1 VQAHRMLVATHAET
15 VEANTPKWRRSTIA
29 PGPSPAVPSPAVPSP
44 VLQSIPLPS
53 QLDRAMYPKV
63 RFWTKQ
69 EWRDYETSRKDSS
82 DLVVTSSARGA
93 TRAAMGENVRVQYV
107 EHADSKMVD
116 GGMATEIRDQA
127 RKIWRGLWS
136 RGLAPRTWGA
146 ATHEVEDAFIRSM
159 EECFPVLQF
168 CDNHWKAQ
176 AIATANY
183 SQWYKYHKAKME
195 ASEAEANHKRIKD
208 DSDDESCIEPVT
220 KKSKAMIQVDALD
233 TADSGVE
240 GGQAKDPKIAVEV
253 DDVRPSQREAQQLH
267 IASRPIA
274 TTLKDPLCDELSR
287 SIPNC

>member
-1 VQAHRMLVATHAET
+1 
-15 VEANTPKWRRSTIA
+15 
-29 PGPSPAVPSPAVPSP
+29 
-44 VLQSIPLPS
+44 
-53 QLDRAMYPKV
+53 MYPKV

-69 EWRDYETSRKDSS
+69 EWRDYETSRKDTS
-82 DLVVTSSARGA
+82 DLVVTSGARGA

-107 EHADSKMVD
+107 EHADGKMVD

-159 EECFPVLQF
+159 EERFPVLQF

-195 ASEAEANHKRIKD
+195 ASEAEANRKRVKD

-220 KKSKAMIQVDALD
+220 KKSKAAIQVDALD

-240 GGQAKDPKIAVEV
+240 GGQAEDPKIAVEV
-253 DDVRPSQREAQQLH
+253 DDVRPSQREAQQPQ